1 MSGIAR
7 DEESPHWLREHP
19 PLDYTPFLGKEH
31 VFVHHRHHRRSLSP
45 VRRRSI
51 QLGAPPGGQTPAP
64 PAPTTPSLRPRTRQK
79 AAPSG
84 SATVTRRSRRLA
96 VTAAAANATATPA
109 PVPARD
115 AGDANDSA
123 ARSRPVRPRGR
134 QPIASSDDSLAD
146 DGSGDGSS
154 YFDDNFGSGSSLPP
168 PSSSFEDDADPD
180 ITLSRLTPEPGD
192 RGLLSRGP
200 LSFFASFGAAA
211 LSVLSPSR
219 RHVETPADDNA
230 AAGSAGAEPLEDA
243 DATPR
248 PASVPPYSDAD
259 ADTDGSAPAAP
270 PTQPASS
277 PFAVALGNVWGAIAA
292 RSPLRQPPLTASD
305 LEDDG
310 AAGAAAS
317 ADADAS
323 AAPDDDDT
331 SSAAMSLDTTPVRTT
346 PVHASP
352 ALRRSTRHAAAA
364 ATAAIAA
371 AAAAAAE
378 RAVCDDENAAVLSG
392 DAKPA
397 VVVDLDGASVERQ
410 SLVAWLWSAVFGT
423 LRMRLAKR
431 AGLASCAAVAANMRV
446 AASSFASAR
455 VAHRLGYHGRRAA
468 SRARHARRC

>member
-1 MSGIAR
+1 VARTDLPAIAR
-7 DEESPHWLREHP
+7 NEESPHWLREHP

-31 VFVHHRHHRRSLSP
+31 VFVHHRHHRRSQSP

-64 PAPTTPSLRPRTRQK
+64 PAPTTPALRSRARQK

-96 VTAAAANATATPA
+96 ATATAANATATATATPA
-109 PVPARD
+109 PARD
-115 AGDANDSA
+115 AGDANGSA

-134 QPIASSDDSLAD
+134 QPIASSDDSLAG
-146 DGSGDGSS
+146 DGGDGGSS
-154 YFDDNFGSGSSLPP
+154 YFDDDFGSGSSLPP
-168 PSSSFEDDADPD
+168 PSLSSVGDDADPD

-211 LSVLSPSR
+211 LAVLSPSR
-219 RHVETPADDNA
+219 RRAEAPADEDA
-230 AAGSAGAEPLEDA
+230 AAGSAGAEPLEHA

-248 PASVPPYSDAD
+248 PASVPPPSSDAD
-259 ADTDGSAPAAP
+259 ATPRPASVLP

-292 RSPLRQPPLTASD
+292 LSPLRQPPLTAND
-305 LEDDG
+305 LEDGG
-310 AAGAAAS
+310 AAGAATGEDAAAS
-317 ADADAS
+317 AS
-323 AAPDDDDT
+323 PDDNDDT
-331 SSAAMSLDTTPVRTT
+331 GPAAMSLDTTPVRTT

-371 AAAAAAE
+371 AAAAAE
-378 RAVCDDENAAVLSG
+378 RAVGDDEDAATPDA

-397 VVVDLDGASVERQ
+397 AAVDLDGAAVERQ
-410 SLVAWLWSAVFGT
+410 SLLAWLWSAVFGT
-423 LRMRLAKR
+423 LRTFQARIEG
-431 AGLASCAAVAANMRV
+431 GLRPHCGS
-446 AASSFASAR
+446 
-455 VAHRLGYHGRRAA
+455 
-468 SRARHARRC
+468 